1 MGTNVGNCWYLF
13 FFNQFIYFNWRL
25 ITLQYCGGFCHTST
39 LISHGRTCVPPSWTL
54 LPPPSPLYP
63 SRLSQ
68 SISFEP
74 CFMHWSSILYMV
86 TYMSQC
92 YSLILSHPFLLP
104 HSPKVCSSHLFYVH
118 LPAGNNDQCFFL
130 RAELTDLS
138 SRIDTYPP
146 WLIHLNW
153 NTNWKYRWRL
163 GGKRGREDIHAPA
176 QGCVLSVGQEEG
188 GQRGMLYNTLP
199 SCIIIFYFY

>member
-1 MGTNVGNCWYLF
+1 MGAHVSPHPEPPSHLTSHPIPQGQPSAPAL
-13 FFNQFIYFNWRL
+13 
-25 ITLQYCGGFCHTST
+25 ST
-39 LISHGRTCVPPSWTL
+39 LSHASNLDWW
-54 LPPPSPLYP
+54 
-63 SRLSQ
+63 
-68 SISFEP
+68 SIS
-74 CFMHWSSILYMV
+74 YMII
-86 TYMSQC
+86 YMFQC
-92 YSLILSHPFLLP
+92 CSLISSRPFLLP

-153 NTNWKYRWRL
+153 NTNWKCRWRL